1 MKVLN
6 YDGIEFPV
14 REKGFD
20 KTEMKNNISINVFG
34 YENRLVFQIFVS
46 DKKSK
51 DSIDLLLIVDGGKSH
66 YVYIKNFDRFMFH
79 KTKNK
84 NKKYVCKSCLQCLSS
99 KNVLAKHKE
108 DCLSI
113 NDVQSRKVKKGTI
126 EFENYFK
133 QIPGPFKIYAD
144 FECSLKGVEIFE
156 DSYSKKYQKYI
167 PCSFAYKVACIDDRF
182 NKPVVVLEVK
192 MMLMNLL
199 KQFLRIMST
208 VKK

>member
-1 MKVLN
+1 M
-6 YDGIEFPV
+6 
-14 REKGFD
+14 
-20 KTEMKNNISINVFG
+20 FG

-46 DKKSK
+46 DKKSR

-113 NDVQSRKVKKGTI
+113 NDVQSTKVKKGTI

-133 QIPGPFKIYAD
+133 QIPGPFMKT
-144 FECSLKGVEIFE
+144 LT
-156 DSYSKKYQKYI
+156 QKSI
-167 PCSFAYKVACIDDRF
+167 KNTFLAVLLTKLLVLMID
-182 NKPVVVLEVK
+182 LISQ
-192 MMLMNLL
+192 LL
-199 KQFLRIMST
+199 F
-208 VKK
+208 

>member
-1 MKVLN
+1 MKELN

-20 KTEMKNNISINVFG
+20 KIEMKNSICINVFG
-34 YENRLVFQIFVS
+34 YENRLVFKIFVS
-46 DKKSK
+46 DKIFK
-51 DSIDLLLIVDGGKSH
+51 DLIDLLLIVDGGKSH
-66 YVYIKNFDRFMFH
+66 YVYIKDFDRFMFH

-84 NKKYVCKSCLQCLSS
+84 NKKYFCESCLQCLSS
-99 KNVLAKHKE
+99 KNALAKHKK

-113 NDVQSRKVKKGTI
+113 NGVQSTKVEKGTI

-144 FECSLKGVEIFE
+144 FECTLEGVEIYE

-167 PCSFAYKVACIDDRF
+167 PCSFAYKVACIDDRLK
-182 NKPVVVLEVK
+182 KPVAVLEVK
-192 MMLMNLL
+192 IMLMNLL
-199 KQFLRIMST
+199 KRFLRSMST
-208 VKK
+208 VKN